1 MVPSWMEWE
10 KQNEFQL
17 RNVETTTKKKQNAA
31 FYCEANDPE
40 IGNRR
45 IKTNVGPYFYSCNHT
60 SPNYN
65 RMDNGK
71 GICCLTGCMWML

>member
-1 MVPSWMEWE
+1 MVPSWEEWE
-10 KQNEFQL
+10 RQNEFQL
-17 RNVETTTKKKQNAA
+17 RNVETTKTLAR
-31 FYCEANDPE
+31 YCEANDSE

-45 IKTNVGPYFYSCNHT
+45 IKSNVGPYFYSCNHT

-71 GICCLTGCMWML
+71 GICCLTECTWML